1 MKSAPHNKAAFSLH
15 EVPMRNLVHALVPM
29 RPPILALVGVAIA
42 VFGLGLD
49 TFVHLTTV
57 EAHHH
62 EVGFSLEEHGAHL
75 VGLIG
80 MVVALAGV
88 VIDGLRHGKES

>member
-1 MKSAPHNKAAFSLH
+1 MTDLL
-15 EVPMRNLVHALVPM
+15 RILVPT
-29 RPPILALVGVAIA
+29 RPPLLALIGVAIA
-42 VFGLGLD
+42 LGGLGLD
-49 TFVHLTTV
+49 TIVHLTAV

-62 EVGFSLEEHGAHL
+62 EIGFSLQEHGAHL

-88 VIDGLRHGKES
+88 VISGTRRQERSSRHANR

>member
-1 MKSAPHNKAAFSLH
+1 MLH
-15 EVPMRNLVHALVPM
+15 EEPMRDLIHALVPV
-29 RPPILALVGVAIA
+29 RPPLLALVGIGIA
-42 VFGLGLD
+42 LAGLGLD

-57 EAHHH
+57 EPPRA

-75 VGLIG
+75 VGLVG

-88 VIDGLRHGKES
+88 VLDGVRHRKES

>member
-1 MKSAPHNKAAFSLH
+1 MTRLIQLV
-15 EVPMRNLVHALVPM
+15 VPTRPPLLALIGVGIALV
-29 RPPILALVGVAIA
+29 
-42 VFGLGLD
+42 GLGLD
-49 TFVHLTTV
+49 TFVHLTAV

-62 EVGFSLEEHGAHL
+62 EVGFSLEEQGAHL

-88 VIDGLRHGKES
+88 VIDGARHRKES